1 MYIKTFGTIMITTKF
16 KSVQDNVKKHKVSRL
31 SKISQR
37 RNRIIKWINTQIHI

>member
-16 KSVQDNVKKHKVSRL
+16 KSVQDNVKNKVSRL